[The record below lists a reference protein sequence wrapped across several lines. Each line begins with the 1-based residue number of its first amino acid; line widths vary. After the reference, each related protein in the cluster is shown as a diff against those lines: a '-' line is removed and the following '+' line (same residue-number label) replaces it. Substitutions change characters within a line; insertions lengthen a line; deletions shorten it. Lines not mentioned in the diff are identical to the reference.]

1 MPTLNLA
8 TAAEVIPARGVYV
21 TRTRDLETGRE
32 WNSLTNIGY
41 RPTFGAS
48 DQLSIETFL
57 LDTPAEQAALFSGRL
72 RVEFLWRVRDE
83 RKFESPRGA
92 QGADSERRARG
103 PKLLPPRQGVDRPAG
118 APMAIGHF

>member
-1 MPTLNLA
+1 M
-8 TAAEVIPARGVYV
+8 IPAPGVYV

-57 LDTPAEQAALFSGRL
+57 LDTPVEEAISISDRL

-83 RKFESPRGA
+83 RTFDSPQALKA
-92 QGADSERRARG
+92 QILKDARMAQNYLRRAKAWIGRPERRC
-103 PKLLPPRQGVDRPAG
+103 P
-118 APMAIGHF
+118 